1 MATEGI
7 LAKWTSF
14 APTSPSETHPLTV
27 AQFIAKGR
35 KAELN
40 EQAAAQAHLLDLCRP
55 LGHPTPAE
63 ANAPGAGFCA
73 VFHAHGWGPG
83 MEGEQLRDEL
93 LKLNLTRA
101 SPPAFV
107 PRHIDATP

>member
-1 MATEGI
+1 MI
-7 LAKWTSF
+7 
-14 APTSPSETHPLTV
+14 V
-27 AQFIAKGR
+27 AQFIAEWK
-35 KAELN
+35 KPELN
-40 EQAAAQAHLLDLCRP
+40 ERVAAQEHFLDLCRL

-63 ANAPGAGFCA
+63 ADATGAGFCA
-73 VFHAHGWGPG
+73 VFHVHGWVPG

-93 LKLNLTRA
+93 LKLNLARA